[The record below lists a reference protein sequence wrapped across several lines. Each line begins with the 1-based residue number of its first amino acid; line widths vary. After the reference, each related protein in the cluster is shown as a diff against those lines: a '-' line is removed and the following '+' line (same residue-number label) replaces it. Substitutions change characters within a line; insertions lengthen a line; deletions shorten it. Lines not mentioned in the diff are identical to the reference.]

1 MMSDNCKKY
10 EGLFI
15 FGDEAT
21 LQEHVDSCQDC
32 KAEQEKM
39 DKVSALLQEVRPA
52 YKKKKKTYKAFQAA
66 CMIFTLFVCG
76 VSVTTLDS
84 KYGILD
90 TVKYGQALTME
101 DMGFPVDSYGLLMV
115 E

>member
-1 MMSDNCKKY
+1 MDNKCKKY

-15 FGDEAT
+15 FADEET
-21 LQEHVDSCQDC
+21 LKRHVETCEDC
-32 KAEQEKM
+32 KIEQAKM
-39 DKVSALLQEVRPA
+39 DRVSELLQEVKPA
-52 YKKKKKTYKAFQAA
+52 YRKKKTTIKTMQAA
-66 CMIFTLFVCG
+66 CMIFALFVCG
-76 VSVTTLDS
+76 VSFTTLDS
-84 KYGILD
+84 RYGFLD